1 MKNRLEEFGAER
13 DSAAIES
20 RGLDLPSKADL
31 ENYASQAKQWA
42 MQHPIP
48 CIAAT
53 FVVGVAIAWIVKR
66 K

>member
-1 MKNRLEEFGAER
+1 MKNRLEEFSAER
-13 DSAAIES
+13 GAAATDSHGRA
-20 RGLDLPSKADL
+20 LPSKADL

-48 CIAAT
+48 CIAAA
-53 FVVGVAIAWIVKR
+53 FAVGVAVAWIVKR